1 MVDKAPHTSHLRGR
15 IRRLVAG
22 VSAAAA
28 LTAASLTIVAPGTA
42 QAATGSC
49 ANANVAIA
57 GASHAAMQQSV
68 VCLINQRRASFHL
81 PKLVA
86 DTRLDLSAQR
96 WTNDMV
102 THADFTHGAGAAFSD
117 RISAVGFNWSNAGEN
132 IATGF
137 ETPNQVVAAWMA
149 STGHCQNILSPVYR
163 EVGTGLANGMIAGA
177 SNVDGTWTQ
186 DFGLLMGQHPAS
198 ANYGPAEGCPYN

>member
-1 MVDKAPHTSHLRGR
+1 MVDNNSHTHTFRGR

-22 VSAAAA
+22 VFAAAA

-49 ANANVAIA
+49 PDANVTIA

-81 PKLVA
+81 PKLIA
-86 DTRLDLSAQR
+86 NSRLDTSAQR
-96 WTNDMV
+96 WTDDMV
-102 THADFTHGAGAAFSD
+102 THADFTHGAAFSD
-117 RISAVGFNWSNAGEN
+117 RISAVGFDWSNAGEN

-149 STGHCQNILSPVYR
+149 STGHCQNILSPVFR

-186 DFGLLMGQHPAS
+186 DFGLLMNQHPAS
-198 ANYGPAEGCPYN
+198 ANYGPAEGCPYK

>member
-1 MVDKAPHTSHLRGR
+1 MVDKDPHTSHLRGR

-42 QAATGSC
+42 QAATRSC
-49 ANANVAIA
+49 PDANVAIA
-57 GASHAAMQQSV
+57 GAPHAAMQQSV

-81 PKLVA
+81 PRLVVNP
-86 DTRLDLSAQR
+86 RLDLSAQR

-102 THADFTHGAGAAFSD
+102 SHADFTHGAAFSQ
-117 RISAVGFNWSNAGEN
+117 RISAVGFDWSNAGEN

-186 DFGLLMGQHPAS
+186 DFGLLMNQKPAS